1 MMLVWTQLPIPSQVL
16 TNALSPVPSQVTPH
30 TVPDDWNVHLPVT
43 PSQAP
48 VCPQPPCAVHDP
60 HWSVPPH
67 PSS

>member
-1 MMLVWTQLPIPSQVL
+1 MVLVWTQPPNPSHVL
-16 TNALSPVPSQVTPH
+16 TNALSRVLSQVAPH
-30 TVPDDWNVHLPVT
+30 MVPDGWNVHFPVA

-48 VCPQPPCAVHDP
+48 VCPQTPPAVHDP